1 MPQLPIEFPIPA
13 RGGLVGRL
21 KRIWV
26 NIDLQSM
33 AVLMLVATLVGV
45 GTSLTAVIFIKAI
58 EWITQFSF
66 NEGLPQLLSFLGPYW
81 IIVVPV
87 MGGLITGPIIY
98 YFALEAK
105 GHGVP
110 EVKKAIITNGGRI
123 RPQVAGVKA
132 VASAVCIGTGGSA
145 GREGP
150 IVQIGAA
157 LGSTL
162 AQFLNLNKER
172 TVTLVACGSAAG
184 IAATFNAPIA
194 GVIFAMEVI
203 LDEFTTHYFGTV
215 VVAAVA
221 ASVVSRYALGNHPA
235 FAVPTYILVSP
246 WELLF
251 YALLGVLAAVV
262 GWSFV
267 GALDYAESKFDSW
280 RFPNALKPAV
290 GAVGVGL
297 IGFVLPQALGTGL
310 VPIEQ
315 TLSGNTTWS
324 LLLAL
329 LVAKF
334 LATTFTLGSGNSG
347 GVFSPS
353 LYMGAMLGGL
363 FGYLVHLFFPDIT
376 AGSGAYALVG
386 MASVFSAAAHAPL
399 TASLIVF
406 EMSQDYRM
414 ILPLMVTVGL
424 STLLSQ
430 YLRRYSIYTIRLHK
444 TGVPIERDR
453 DVDLMKSI
461 RVCEVMTQKP
471 ETVRANTRLANLA
484 DLFVRTRHHGFPV
497 VDDHNELLGVVTV
510 QDLERTAT
518 AGAEIDQLSVA
529 DITVRD
535 IVVVF
540 PDDSLAEALEIM
552 GDGDYGRLPVV
563 ERQNPTQLVGL
574 LRRADIVRAY
584 RHAVLHKMENQH
596 RAENIRLGQMTK
608 MEILE
613 IELSPDMTGVG
624 QYIRNLKL
632 PSDTLITS
640 IRRRE
645 RIIIAHGDTQLQA
658 GDVVV
663 ALTRQGT
670 APDVRRT
677 LARPLKQA
685 Q

>member
-1 MPQLPIEFPIPA
+1 MSQVPIEFPVLRKGNLA
-13 RGGLVGRL
+13 DWL
-21 KRIWV
+21 KSIRV
-26 NIDLQSM
+26 NVDPQST
-33 AVLMLVATLVGV
+33 AVLMLVATLVGI
-45 GTSLTAVIFIKAI
+45 GTSLTAVIFIRAI
-58 EWITQFSF
+58 EWVTHFSF
-66 NEGLPQLLSFLGPYW
+66 DEGLPQILSFMGPYW
-81 IIVVPV
+81 VIAVPV
-87 MGGLITGPIIY
+87 LGGLVAGPIIT

-123 RPQVAGVKA
+123 RPQVAVVKA

-157 LGSTL
+157 LGSGL
-162 AQFLNLNKER
+162 AQLLKLNKER
-172 TVTLVACGSAAG
+172 TVTLVACGAAAG

-194 GVIFAMEVI
+194 GVIFAMEVL

-235 FAVPTYILVSP
+235 FTVPAYTLVSP

-251 YALLGVLAAVV
+251 YALLGLLAALV

-267 GALDYAESKFDSW
+267 GVLDYAESKFDRW
-280 RFPNALKPAV
+280 RFPNALKPAA
-290 GAVGVGL
+290 GAIGVGL

-310 VPIEQ
+310 VPIEE
-315 TLSGNTTWS
+315 TLSGNNSWPF
-324 LLLAL
+324 LLAL

-353 LYMGAMLGGL
+353 LYMGAMLGGA

-430 YLRRYSIYTIRLHK
+430 YLRRYSIYTLRLHK

-453 DVDLMKSI
+453 DVDLMRSI
-461 RVCEVMTQKP
+461 RVCEVMTREP
-471 ETVRANTRLANLA
+471 ETVSAKTSLANLA

-497 VDDHNELLGVVTV
+497 LDDRGNLLGIVTV
-510 QDLERTAT
+510 QDLERAT
-518 AGAEIDQLSVA
+518 AGDIELEKLSVA

-535 IVVVF
+535 VVVVH
-540 PDDSLAEALEIM
+540 PDALLAEALEIM
-552 GDGDYGRLPVV
+552 GDGNFGRIPVV
-563 ERQNPTQLVGL
+563 NRQKPTQLVGL

-584 RHAVLHKMENQH
+584 RHAVLHKMESQH
-596 RAENIRLGQMTK
+596 RTENIRLGRITK
-608 MEILE
+608 MEVLE
-613 IELSPDMTGVG
+613 ITLSADMSGVG

-632 PSDTLITS
+632 PSETLITS
-640 IRRRE
+640 VRRRE
-645 RIIIAHGDTQLQA
+645 RIIIAHGDTLLKA

-677 LARPLKQA
+677 LATPVTPSA
-685 Q
+685 